1 MRIDSG
7 CREGGDFVIMRR
19 YIFVGLMACCL
30 TALLFAAIPTIGQ
43 TGEYDPWLD
52 INDDGYIGIDD
63 IFTVASHFGAEGQ
76 NMTKAG
82 LLYDS
87 GWINITD
94 MAGQYIT
101 VTHGL
106 NVTDWN
112 DESIDVGIIGKTS
125 PDGELLRY
133 LGLTDAPGWNKT
145 YGGTNDDE
153 AWDLVETSDGGYAIA
168 GYTYSYGAGARD
180 FWLVKTDAAG
190 NHLWNKTY
198 GGTYSDWAWD
208 LVETSDGGYAIA
220 GYTASYGAGMGDFW
234 LVKTDADGNMQWN
247 QTYGG
252 TSNDYAFALVETSD
266 GGYAIAGYTYSFGAG
281 IDDFWLVK
289 TDANGNALWN
299 KTYGGTYEDW
309 AWDLVETSDGGY
321 AIAGYTYSYGAG
333 ARDFWLVKTDAAGN
347 HLWNKTYGG
356 TYSDWAWDLVETSDG
371 GYAIAGYT
379 ASYGAGS
386 FDFWLVKTDAGGN
399 HLWNQTYGGTG
410 DDDASSVVQTVDGG
424 YALAG
429 YTDSYGAGARDFWL
443 VKTDAAGNHLWNQTY
458 GGTNADWAMALAETS
473 DEGFALAGITMSYGE
488 GGKDF
493 WLVKIDT
500 ESGLI
505 WVGSGSDT
513 VTLFR
518 GETDACWNFVRV
530 RIWAV
535 KENP

>member
-1 MRIDSG
+1 
-7 CREGGDFVIMRR
+7 
-19 YIFVGLMACCL
+19 
-30 TALLFAAIPTIGQ
+30 
-43 TGEYDPWLD
+43 
-52 INDDGYIGIDD
+52 
-63 IFTVASHFGAEGQ
+63 
-76 NMTKAG
+76 
-82 LLYDS
+82 
-87 GWINITD
+87 
-94 MAGQYIT
+94 
-101 VTHGL
+101 
-106 NVTDWN
+106 
-112 DESIDVGIIGKTS
+112 
-125 PDGELLRY
+125 
-133 LGLTDAPGWNKT
+133 
-145 YGGTNDDE
+145 
-153 AWDLVETSDGGYAIA
+153 
-168 GYTYSYGAGARD
+168 
-180 FWLVKTDAAG
+180 VKTDAAG

-198 GGTYSDWAWD
+198 GGTNADWA
-208 LVETSDGGYAIA
+208 
-220 GYTASYGAGMGDFW
+220 M
-234 LVKTDADGNMQWN
+234 
-247 QTYGG
+247 
-252 TSNDYAFALVETSD
+252 AL
-266 GGYAIAGYTYSFGAG
+266 A
-281 IDDFWLVK
+281 
-289 TDANGNALWN
+289 
-299 KTYGGTYEDW
+299 
-309 AWDLVETSDGGY
+309 
-321 AIAGYTYSYGAG
+321 
-333 ARDFWLVKTDAAGN
+333 
-347 HLWNKTYGG
+347 
-356 TYSDWAWDLVETSDG
+356 ETSDG